1 MKKLFTN
8 WKTTL
13 GALGTILV
21 LAGDSL
27 KAITDN
33 DPTTNPDIKLILA
46 TAGLVWS
53 ALFAKDA
60 TDSPND
66 EGPKDN

>member
-1 MKKLFTN
+1 MKSLFTN

-13 GALGTILV
+13 GALGTVLV
-21 LAGDSL
+21 LAGDSI
-27 KAITDN
+27 KAIADS
-33 DPTTNPDIKLILA
+33 DPATNPDWKLILA

-60 TDSPND
+60 DD
-66 EGPKDN
+66 EGPKDH